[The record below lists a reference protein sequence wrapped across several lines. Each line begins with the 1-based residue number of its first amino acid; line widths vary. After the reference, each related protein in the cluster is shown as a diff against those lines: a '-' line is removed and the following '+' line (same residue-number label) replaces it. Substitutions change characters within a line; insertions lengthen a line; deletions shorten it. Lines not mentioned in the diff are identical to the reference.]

1 MMKKQYYA
9 ILLLTLVVLVGCDVS
24 GDGASTAPASPSLK
38 TLPITNISQTTA
50 SSGGYITSDGG
61 KMLIEKGIAWD
72 TLPNPTIFT
81 TRIKQEGDTEQYTS
95 GMTDL
100 LPSKVYYV
108 RAYAINEIGVSYGNQ
123 LTFTTLAVP
132 IVYEIGDIGPGGGYV
147 FQLEAGGIHGKEIAP
162 LSTQFQSQWGCPN
175 ASITGTLATEG
186 SGQAN
191 SDLIIAYHEEINY
204 YADPSQ
210 CTQTITATGDVAAK
224 NCSDLVFNGFNDWY
238 LPSIG
243 DLELVYTNLIL
254 ESFGDITDLSLS
266 SSTEAPTDANSV
278 MVLQTDN
285 GTTAPLSKGNSTHH
299 RAVRNF

>member
-1 MMKKQYYA
+1 MKKQYYA
-9 ILLLTLVVLVGCDVS
+9 MLLLSLVALVGCDVS
-24 GDGASTAPASPSLK
+24 GDGTSTAPASPSIK
-38 TLPITNISQTTA
+38 TISITSITQTTA
-50 SSGGYITSDGG
+50 SSGGFITSDGG
-61 KMLIEKGIAWD
+61 KTLIEKGIAWD

-175 ASITGTLATEG
+175 ASITGTLAAAG

-191 SDLIIAYHEEINY
+191 SDLIIAYHDDINY

-210 CTQTITATGDVAAK
+210 CTGTVTATGAVAAK
-224 NCSDLVFNGFNDWY
+224 NCKDLVFNGFNDWY

-299 RAVRNF
+299 RAIRTF